1 MNSDPH
7 ESAAWRAFGMLDADE
22 AASFDEAMRQDPGL
36 RNAWREMNCL
46 SAAVAAATVAPMTP
60 RAVQLERLQTRLGL
74 NTAKSTNWPAITGW
88 AAAAVLTVILVLDRQ
103 PPAAGQSAEI
113 SKPVPS
119 AAHEVKAAGQAP
131 PQETLPDAVAGIAKE
146 SEKEVPTENGGSV
159 ATQENDIRTIARVE
173 TKRLI
178 QEIEVLRDKLEG
190 AQKRDQKRFE
200 AVPGMSW
207 PIVMTMGPPVLAQN
221 DTQPFAVASEATP
234 PFLTSVIGDALAG
247 NSFIP
252 NFDPTNRTSPASS
265 TPLAIPVYDAARDVG
280 TLVTNLP
287 KTTPDEPYLL
297 WVKTENNGNPVLVG
311 QLPDSDTPGADSFDF
326 SLGKTAVVPT
336 GFILTKGHGGKPATP
351 TLSNTIL
358 QGPR

>member
-22 AASFDEAMRQDPGL
+22 AAGFDEAMRQDPAL
-36 RNAWREMNCL
+36 RNTWREMNCL
-46 SAAVAAATVAPMTP
+46 SAAVAAATVTPMAP
-60 RAVQLERLQTRLGL
+60 RAGQLERLQSRLGL
-74 NTAKSTNWPAITGW
+74 NTTKSTNWPAITGW
-88 AAAAVLTVILVLDRQ
+88 AAAAVLAVILVLDQ
-103 PPAAGQSAEI
+103 QAPATGKSANASPPASATPHGVESVI
-113 SKPVPS
+113 VVSPSETAPDMAAETSKDP
-119 AAHEVKAAGQAP
+119 AAAP
-131 PQETLPDAVAGIAKE
+131 P
-146 SEKEVPTENGGSV
+146 GGGMA

-178 QEIEVLRDKLEG
+178 QEIEVLREKLEG

-207 PIVMTMGPPVLAQN
+207 PIVMTMGPPDLAQN
-221 DTQPFAVASEATP
+221 NARSVIMLDDATS
-234 PFLTSVIGDALAG
+234 LTTVIGDALAG
-247 NSFIP
+247 ESLIANY
-252 NFDPTNRTSPASS
+252 DPLNKSGQPQSPAS
-265 TPLAIPVYDAARDVG
+265 AIPIYDAARDVG

-287 KTTPDEPYLL
+287 RTTPEAPYLL
-297 WVKTENNGNPVLVG
+297 WVRTENNDQPVLVG

-336 GFILTKGHGGKPATP
+336 GFILTKGESGKQDPPTP
-351 TLSNTIL
+351 TNTIL